1 MTKNQK
7 ILLLKLSAIIA
18 GIIPLAWLIYLIF
31 AQKLSADP
39 AKDIQHFTGTTTINF
54 LLATLMLSPFVQ
66 ITHWNIFNNL
76 RRTLGLTTFFWAT
89 AHITSYLMF
98 ELAGD
103 INLFFSEITSRTYLI
118 LGAIAWLGLFTLA
131 LTSNKLSI
139 RALKKHWKSLHNLV
153 YPIAI
158 LGGLHY
164 YIALKVKGLTPI
176 IYLIFFIVLWGN
188 HLIRKYRKHYSR

>member
-1 MTKNQK
+1 MKFC
-7 ILLLKLSAIIA
+7 AIIA
-18 GIIPLAWLIYLIF
+18 GVIPLAWLIYLIF

-54 LLATLMLSPFVQ
+54 LLATLMLSPLVQ

-89 AHITSYLMF
+89 AHILSYLMF

-103 INLFFSEITSRTYLI
+103 VSLFFSEITSRTYLI
-118 LGAIAWLGLFTLA
+118 LGAIAWLGLFILA
-131 LTSNKLSI
+131 ITSNKYSI
-139 RALKKHWKSLHNLV
+139 RLLKKYWKSIHNWV

-158 LGGLHY
+158 LCGNHY

-176 IYLIFFIVLWGN
+176 IYLIIFILLWGN
-188 HLIRKYRKHYSR
+188 HLIRKYRKRYSR